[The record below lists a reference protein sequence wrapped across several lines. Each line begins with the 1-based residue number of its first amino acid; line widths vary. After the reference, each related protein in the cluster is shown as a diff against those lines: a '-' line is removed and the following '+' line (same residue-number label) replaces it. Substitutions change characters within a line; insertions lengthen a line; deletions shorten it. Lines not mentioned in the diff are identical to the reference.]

1 MNVKMTRNEIYFSGN
16 VQGVGFRFTSK
27 QVSRNYDVT
36 GTVENL
42 ADGRVKMVCEGDLA
56 QIQAFIADVSQ
67 STHGRVT
74 DTEILDKRF
83 TGEFKGFEIVG

>member
-1 MNVKMTRNEIYFSGN
+1 MKRNEIFFSGS

-42 ADGRVKMVCEGDLA
+42 ADGRVKMICEGDLG
-56 QIQAFIADVSQ
+56 QIESYIAEVCQ
-67 STHGRVT
+67 STHGKVT
-74 DTEILDKRF
+74 DTEILDKPF
-83 TGEFKGFEIVG
+83 TGEFEGFEIVG